1 MFVYGKIP
9 LSNGVIFG
17 NMGGAI
23 LQKWHF
29 WCAFLVVW
37 GAQSRVF
44 GSNFGSKSGLTRFF
58 EGVLVVFRSVR
69 ITQKNASVWGRLRGV
84 SMVLKGRFSY
94 NYTASFRWCQ
104 QNVPVRLILR
114 ACTHNACRCG
124 VYYYRSKQRRY
135 TGRFWAAALTPCEPL
150 PTQCQA
156 NVNLMHNKRGS
167 QPLKM

>member
-1 MFVYGKIP
+1 M
-9 LSNGVIFG
+9 
-17 NMGGAI
+17 
-23 LQKWHF
+23 
-29 WCAFLVVW
+29 VVW

-69 ITQKNASVWGRLRGV
+69 ITQKNASVWGRLMGV

-94 NYTASFRWCQ
+94 NYTASFRWRQ
-104 QNVPVRLILR
+104 QDVPVRLILR
-114 ACTHNACRCG
+114 ACTHNACRCD
-124 VYYYRSKQRRY
+124 VLYNRSAQARSE
-135 TGRFWAAALTPCEPL
+135 GRFRRRVLTACEAM

-156 NVNLMHNKRGS
+156 NVNLMHNKRGV